1 MQVKISPK
9 DFYEN
14 LYKELEAITP
24 LKVDCGK
31 LCNNACCEVS
41 EEITGMYLFPF
52 EEVMY
57 SSMPEWGKI
66 YDTDFV
72 TNGKREINLFTC
84 NGYCDRRKR
93 PLSCRIFP
101 LVPYIKK
108 GEGIKIVIDPR
119 GREICPLAK
128 SMAAEELDEDFFK
141 AVEKTMKKC
150 MLVKECRDFLMS
162 LSDEI
167 FIGENLWEK

>member
-1 MQVKISPK
+1 MKVKISPK
-9 DFYEN
+9 QFYEN
-14 LYKELEAITP
+14 LYKELESITP

-57 SSMPEWGKI
+57 SPMPKWGKI

-72 TNGKREINLFTC
+72 TEGGREIDLFTC
-84 NGYCDRRKR
+84 DGYCDREKR

-101 LVPYIKK
+101 LIPYVK
-108 GEGIKIVIDPR
+108 GKEMKIVIDPR
-119 GREICPLAK
+119 GREMCPLAK
-128 SMAAEELDEDFFK
+128 TMKAEELDARFVK
-141 AVEKTMKKC
+141 AVGKVMKKC
-150 MLVKECRDFLMS
+150 MMVKECRDFLTS